1 MNASPPLPVIAV
13 TGLAFE
19 ARIAA
24 GPGVTVVCGGG
35 DAEATISALEKALAS
50 GASGVVSFGTAGGLA
65 PQLAPG
71 DWVVAEEILGD
82 CERRWIAEKAWSAML
97 LQKLGDAAQGTIAS
111 VHIPV
116 ASASA
121 KQELHNRTGALAVD
135 MESEIAARLAD
146 SHNLPFVA
154 CRVIV
159 DPANRAL
166 PPAALVAT
174 RPDGSLN
181 LPALLASLTRQPKQ
195 VSDLLRLAKD
205 AKAARAALLR
215 GRRMLGPGFGFP
227 GFSLTDFPQL

>member
-1 MNASPPLPVIAV
+1 M
-13 TGLAFE
+13 
-19 ARIAA
+19 
-24 GPGVTVVCGGG
+24 TVLCGGG
-35 DAEATISALEKALAS
+35 DAQATTSALERAIGS

-82 CERRWIAEKAWSAML
+82 SERRWTAEKAWSAML
-97 LQKLGDAAQGTIAS
+97 LRRLDRAAQGVIAS
-111 VHIPV
+111 VHVAV

-121 KQELHNRTGALAVD
+121 KQELYNRTGALAVD
-135 MESEIAARLAD
+135 MESDIAARLAD
-146 SHNLPFVA
+146 SHGLPFVA

-174 RPDGSLN
+174 RRDGSLN
-181 LPALLASLTRQPKQ
+181 VPALLASLARQPKQ
-195 VSDLLRLAKD
+195 ISDLLRLAKD